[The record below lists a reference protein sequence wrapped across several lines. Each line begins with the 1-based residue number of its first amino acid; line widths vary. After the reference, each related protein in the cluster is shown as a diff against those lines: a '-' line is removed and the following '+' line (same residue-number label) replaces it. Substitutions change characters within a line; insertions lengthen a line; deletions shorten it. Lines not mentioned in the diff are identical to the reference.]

1 METCKIAVIGSLN
14 MDIVVKVSRFPV
26 GGETILGNEI
36 HFIPGGKGANQAVAA
51 ARLGAQT
58 TMLGAVGNDQ
68 FGSALLESL
77 KNNHVGIDYIK
88 QMEQTPTGVASI
100 LLSPDEN
107 HIVVVPG
114 ANGLLMPNDIERLE
128 DVIAEADIVLLQL
141 EIPLETVNR
150 ATEIAKKFGKRI
162 ILNPAPACML
172 SEELLQRVDYII
184 PNKSEIEELTGLD
197 LSKHSLEAAV
207 DALLAKGPQYVIT
220 TLGAEGVVWKQKGGQ
235 MKVHPACRVPVVD
248 TTGAGDAF
256 SAGLA
261 YYLAMGNSLE
271 HAVHSSIKV
280 SALAVTK
287 FGAQEGMP
295 TREQVE
301 EYEEQNG

>member
-1 METCKIAVIGSLN
+1 
-14 MDIVVKVSRFPV
+14 
-26 GGETILGNEI
+26 
-36 HFIPGGKGANQAVAA
+36 
-51 ARLGAQT
+51 
-58 TMLGAVGNDQ
+58 
-68 FGSALLESL
+68 
-77 KNNHVGIDYIK
+77 
-88 QMEQTPTGVASI
+88 
-100 LLSPDEN
+100 LSPDEN

-172 SEELLQRVDYII
+172 PEELLQRVDYII

-207 DALLAKGPQYVIT
+207 DALLEKGPQYVIN
-220 TLGAEGVVWKQKGGQ
+220 TLWAEGVVWKQKGGQ